1 MGPYAS
7 FHDKQA
13 LPSVITHARLVYTS
27 RAIPANILL
36 ALEKDSAQT
45 LRIIHFW
52 NRRLWRKVYKRPKR
66 NKKPKLKFRVYS
78 SQLIKAYWMMRRAYS
93 SWRHGWVRGY
103 IATNRDSDIMPSVPQ
118 DQSIFLS
125 AQVPITLLLNGR
137 PKLAK
142 YKSLCSAKGQDWVI
156 PSERWWV
163 RRCLMFRGFLN
174 CLKRSRWESF

>member
-27 RAIPANILL
+27 RTILANILL
-36 ALEKDSAQT
+36 ALEKNTAQT

-66 NKKPKLKFRVYS
+66 NKKPKLKSRVYS

-103 IATNRDSDIMPSVPQ
+103 IATNRDSAYNALSSSISKHISQRPSPHNPPIKWTTKTGQVQELMQRQGPR
-118 DQSIFLS
+118 LS
-125 AQVPITLLLNGR
+125 DPIR
-137 PKLAK
+137 EMV
-142 YKSLCSAKGQDWVI
+142 GQTMLDV
-156 PSERWWV
+156 
-163 RRCLMFRGFLN
+163 
-174 CLKRSRWESF
+174 